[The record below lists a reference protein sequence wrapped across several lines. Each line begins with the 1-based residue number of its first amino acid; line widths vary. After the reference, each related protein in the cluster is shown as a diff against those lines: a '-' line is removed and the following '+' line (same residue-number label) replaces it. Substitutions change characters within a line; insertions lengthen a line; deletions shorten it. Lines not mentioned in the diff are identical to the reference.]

1 MFFVLYKSLY
11 VTYKKSHKN
20 NKFKISASTWNEK
33 FELLGGSYCI
43 SDIQDCF
50 ERILKK
56 YGEKT
61 INPSIRMYVNEIE
74 NRITFNI
81 KTGYYIEF
89 LIPKTKKLLASTKS
103 KTANMKM
110 VKMWLI

>member
-11 VTYKKSHKN
+11 VTYKKSYKN

-33 FELLGGSYCI
+33 FELPGGSYCI
-43 SDIQDCF
+43 SDIQDHF

-61 INPSIRMYVNEIE
+61 INPSIRIYVNKIK

-81 KTGYYIEF
+81 KTGYYIEL
-89 LIPKTKKLLASTKS
+89 LISQTKKLLASTKS
-103 KTANMKM
+103 KTANTKM